1 MKMVPTLS
9 IILLTVVMVLIETN
23 IVKAKPKAKGY
34 AGPGPWD
41 WQNAPSNYPV
51 FNTYPVSKLDQP
63 EFMKI
68 NRNISVMIGETAFL
82 PCRVKNLEKYTV
94 SWMRGDDVTVLSV
107 GHLAFSSD
115 KRIGVVQVPRPRLSA
130 SDWNLS
136 IENTSLADDGMYECQ
151 VNTDPKINY
160 KIALTV
166 RDPAKSIQRDSP
178 YYDVVDPVPASG
190 FEQTHSVIKKH
201 HDKKI
206 DKEGFSMFLHANG
219 CICPKPQFTS
229 QKLGEPDSQPAIE
242 MTIPGGSIQFV
253 TSGGGIMLECL
264 VSGLSSPPLS
274 LYWEK
279 GNKVVTAKER
289 PGVSLETEKVAGVS
303 RISLYIGSV
312 ELSDTGNYTCVSDT
326 AKRETVLLVV
336 TQGEEGK
343 VAGLTGARQ
352 SSGGET
358 VMDSQTV
365 SVLTISVMATIMTV
379 LG

>member
-9 IILLTVVMVLIETN
+9 ITLLTVVMVLIDTN

-41 WQNAPSNYPV
+41 WQNAPSNYPD

-206 DKEGFSMFLHANG
+206 DTEGFSMFLHANG

-229 QKLGEPDSQPAIE
+229 HELAEPESQPAIE
-242 MTIPGGSIQFV
+242 MTIPGGSIQYV
-253 TSGGGIMLECL
+253 TSGGGIVLECL